1 MAGLHQSPDRAQ
13 YTVHS
18 EAKRQRARNSL
29 KNCRPLF
36 LVGATR
42 FERATSCSQSRRSSQ
57 AELRPDSHRRD
68 AYTCE
73 QVCWERR
80 LSDLFD
86 DRRTRRVANKTR
98 SRKVHSAVFF
108 RGRQERPKSSSHGP
122 KVRSEIAFF
131 TPKTPCF
138 SAAKPRSREGT
149 ALPSPKITR
158 QSSGSILSPKPRLG
172 SDVPEQPAH
181 DHYPAQAHQKDDG
194 CNDAN
199 ESEHRRWQK
208 MVRES
213 SRSTTGTPVSRSK
226 TGLQSENVHQTPPL
240 LKAPLHQSSYPHRDW
255 TLHSPTKAR
264 ETISI
269 NA

>member
-1 MAGLHQSPDRAQ
+1 MEKPGSQ
-13 YTVHS
+13 
-18 EAKRQRARNSL
+18 
-29 KNCRPLF
+29 
-36 LVGATR
+36 VGATR

-122 KVRSEIAFF
+122 KVRSEIALF
-131 TPKTPCF
+131 TSKTPCF
-138 SAAKPRSREGT
+138 LTTKPRSREGT

-158 QSSGSILSPKPRLG
+158 QSSGSILRFNPQPQASPRIG
-172 SDVPEQPAH
+172 
-181 DHYPAQAHQKDDG
+181 
-194 CNDAN
+194 
-199 ESEHRRWQK
+199 R
-208 MVRES
+208 
-213 SRSTTGTPVSRSK
+213 
-226 TGLQSENVHQTPPL
+226 
-240 LKAPLHQSSYPHRDW
+240 
-255 TLHSPTKAR
+255 
-264 ETISI
+264 I
-269 NA
+269 

>member
-1 MAGLHQSPDRAQ
+1 MEKPGSQ
-13 YTVHS
+13 
-18 EAKRQRARNSL
+18 
-29 KNCRPLF
+29 
-36 LVGATR
+36 VGATR

-122 KVRSEIAFF
+122 KVRSEIALF
-131 TPKTPCF
+131 TSKTPCF
-138 SAAKPRSREGT
+138 LTTKPRSREGT

-158 QSSGSILSPKPRLG
+158 QSSGSILRFNPQ
-172 SDVPEQPAH
+172 V
-181 DHYPAQAHQKDDG
+181 
-194 CNDAN
+194 
-199 ESEHRRWQK
+199 
-208 MVRES
+208 
-213 SRSTTGTPVSRSK
+213 
-226 TGLQSENVHQTPPL
+226 
-240 LKAPLHQSSYPHRDW
+240 QSSAPSLAPDRTYLNSRHTTTTQLR
-255 TLHSPTKAR
+255 PTKKTMDAMTPIIR
-264 ETISI
+264 ASSLAE
-269 NA
+269 NGPGK

>member
-1 MAGLHQSPDRAQ
+1 MEKPGSQ
-13 YTVHS
+13 
-18 EAKRQRARNSL
+18 
-29 KNCRPLF
+29 
-36 LVGATR
+36 VGATR

-122 KVRSEIAFF
+122 KVRSEIALF
-131 TPKTPCF
+131 TSKTPCF
-138 SAAKPRSREGT
+138 LTTKPRSREGT

-158 QSSGSILSPKPRLG
+158 QSSGSILSPKPRPG
-172 SDVPEQPAH
+172 SDVSEQPAH

-199 ESEHRRWQK
+199 
-208 MVRES
+208 
-213 SRSTTGTPVSRSK
+213 
-226 TGLQSENVHQTPPL
+226 N
-240 LKAPLHQSSYPHRDW
+240 QSSVVGRKWSGKVADQPRGHPFRVPKPVCNRKTCTRPH
-255 TLHSPTKAR
+255 PF
-264 ETISI
+264 
-269 NA
+269 